1 MRQVEVSKL
10 RPGMIAAQDIITKR
24 GQVIAEKG
32 SEMTGQLIARLSFY
46 RIETVYVEDEAA
58 KVESTNVPPQP
69 QPAPQPAPQ
78 PQPAPAPQ
86 PAPQPAPAPQP
97 QPAPQPTPAPQP
109 QPAPAPKAF
118 TPPPAAKPSLF
129 QDSGPEPA
137 EQPAPPRRG
146 IHGTIPDNLGLTN
159 ALSMD
164 HDYQQLQIIYAH
176 TLASLRDNFN
186 ALLDGDVSEMSMEEL
201 LSQSKD
207 LFQSRS
213 TIELFDLLRGLR
225 SNDDVIYAHCLIVAM
240 VARALGKW
248 LRFSRQDLDILTLAG
263 LLHDIGKMLVPM
275 DILSKT
281 EKLTP
286 EEFAKIKEHPMHG
299 FKILKQIPGMDPR
312 IVKAALQHHER
323 CDGSGYP
330 RGLTGDETDDFAE
343 IIAIADVYDAMTAIR
358 AYRSP
363 KCAFEV
369 ISDFEKD
376 GLQKYNPKYVLTFL
390 EHIANYYQNSK
401 VILSDGARVDIIYI
415 NQSSLSRPMVK
426 YDDGRV
432 VDLSHERS
440 LSIVSTM

>member
-10 RPGMIAAQDIITKR
+10 RPGMVAAEDIITKR

-32 SEMTGQLIARLSFY
+32 SEMTVQLIARLSFY
-46 RIETVYVEDEAA
+46 RIETVNVEDDATA
-58 KVESTNVPPQP
+58 VETASA
-69 QPAPQPAPQ
+69 PAPQPV
-78 PQPAPAPQ
+78 
-86 PAPQPAPAPQP
+86 PAPQPAPAPVQKPAP
-97 QPAPQPTPAPQP
+97 QPAPVQKPVP
-109 QPAPAPKAF
+109 QPAPATAQK
-118 TPPPAAKPSLF
+118 PAPVPAPASRPSLF
-129 QDSGPEPA
+129 QDSGPEPDV
-137 EQPAPPRRG
+137 QPAPPRRG
-146 IHGTIPDNLGLTN
+146 IHGTIPENLGVTN

-164 HDYQQLQIIYAH
+164 HDYQQLQIVYAK

-186 ALLDGDVSEMSMEEL
+186 ALLDGEMSDMSMEEL
-201 LSQSKD
+201 LSDSRD

-225 SNDDVIYAHCLIVAM
+225 SNDDVIYAHCLNVAM

-281 EKLTP
+281 QKLTP
-286 EEFAKIKEHPMHG
+286 EEFEKIKEHPMHG
-299 FKILKQIPGMDPR
+299 FKILKKITGLDPR

-330 RGLTGDETDDFAE
+330 RGLTGDETDDFAQ

-415 NQSSLSRPMVK
+415 NQSSLSRPIVK

-432 VDLSHERS
+432 VDLSHERG
-440 LSIVSTM
+440 LTIVSTM

>member
-10 RPGMIAAQDIITKR
+10 RPGMVAAADIITKR

-46 RIETVYVEDEAA
+46 RIETVSIEDEASPIE
-58 KVESTNVPPQP
+58 V
-69 QPAPQPAPQ
+69 
-78 PQPAPAPQ
+78 QPAPAPE
-86 PAPQPAPAPQP
+86 PTPAPAP
-97 QPAPQPTPAPQP
+97 APTPAPAP
-109 QPAPAPKAF
+109 EPAPAPKSF
-118 TPPPAAKPSLF
+118 TPPPVAQPSLF
-129 QDSGPEPA
+129 QDSGPEPD
-137 EQPAPPRRG
+137 EQPDPPRRG
-146 IHGTIPDNLGLTN
+146 VHATIPDNLGLTN

-164 HDYQQLQIIYAH
+164 HDYQQLQIIYAR

-186 ALLDGDVSEMSMEEL
+186 ALLDGEMSDMSMEEL

-225 SNDDVIYAHCLIVAM
+225 SNDDVIYAHCLNVAM

-248 LRFSRQDLDILTLAG
+248 LRFSKQDLDILTLAG

-299 FKILKQIPGMDPR
+299 FNILKKIPNLDQR
-312 IVKAALQHHER
+312 IVKTALQHHER

-330 RGLTGDETDDFAE
+330 RGLTGDETDDYAE

-369 ISDFEKD
+369 ISDFERD

-401 VILSDGARVDIIYI
+401 VILSDGERVDIIYI
-415 NQSSLSRPMVK
+415 NQSALSRPMVK

-432 VDLSHERS
+432 VDLSHERN